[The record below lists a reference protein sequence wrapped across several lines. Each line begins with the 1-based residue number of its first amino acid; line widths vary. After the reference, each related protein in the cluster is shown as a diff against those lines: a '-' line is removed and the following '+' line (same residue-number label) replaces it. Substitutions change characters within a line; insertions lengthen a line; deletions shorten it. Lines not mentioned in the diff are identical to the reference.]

1 MNNWQN
7 LQPTVQ
13 SDELEPNQDSK
24 AWNSRLKSA
33 IFVEKYARYYMLS
46 NIANNISELCHL
58 ETNELLE
65 KNDRPGDDGTLRSA

>member
-1 MNNWQN
+1 MNWNQTKT
-7 LQPTVQ
+7 QK
-13 SDELEPNQDSK
+13 LEIPS
-24 AWNSRLKSA
+24 SSLKSA

-65 KNDRPGDDGTLRSA
+65 TNDRPGDDGTLRSV